1 MRGLHGGRL
10 SGRPFALLL
19 LANTAVAEA
28 RPFPDLTVEII
39 ELTVEQSID
48 LPTKEAVRDN
58 QVWCGTLLDFD
69 ELAICVER
77 TKRIEHFSD
86 KARSQVQGIQ
96 SAEPTTVAEHKH
108 LDDASRDIQS
118 DARVAERYLRIG
130 TGIQT
135 PRVSDY

>member
-69 ELAICVER
+69 ELATCVER
-77 TKRIEHFSD
+77 TKRIEHFSE
-86 KARSQVQGIQ
+86 KARAQVQGIR
-96 SAEPTTVAEHKH
+96 SAEPTTVTEHKH
-108 LDDASRDIQS
+108 LNDAIRDIQS
-118 DARVAERYLRIG
+118 DARAAERYLRIG

-135 PRVSDY
+135 RPLGHH